1 MAISDGAIS
10 VFETKYHYNFWRP
23 ETAIHGGATD
33 GNPKTDPDP
42 GFVPLI
48 TTPCFP
54 SYPSAHGSL
63 SGAARA
69 VLERIFGSGHQS
81 ITLSTSALPGVI
93 LHYTKFK
100 EITDDIADARVYG
113 GIHFRFDQE
122 AGSRL
127 GRRVGRYIYEN
138 YLQSLHGAKNS
149 EDERKQN

>member
-23 ETAIHGGATD
+23 ETAIRAGGID

-63 SGAARA
+63 SNAARA
-69 VLERIFGSGHQS
+69 VLERIFGSGRQS

-100 EITDDIADARVYG
+100 EITDDISDARVYG
-113 GIHFRFDQE
+113 GIHFRFDQD
-122 AGSRL
+122 AGSRQ
-127 GRRVGRYIYEN
+127 GRQIGNYVYEHN
-138 YLQSLHGAKNS
+138 LQSMHDAEDGEDHGK
-149 EDERKQN
+149 